1 MKDFV
6 KMTLATLAGL
16 ILFGFAIMFIGF
28 GMIGAIATLGDSQPV
43 MPREAV
49 LKIDMST
56 FVLTEQTT
64 EANPIDMI
72 KAGSQLPENL
82 GILDAVNAIN
92 AAATDPAIK
101 FIYLKTDGMS
111 GQFAHAEEFRKA
123 LTAFRAVSNKAI
135 VAYTESPSNG
145 GYYLASVAD
154 KIYMTPHNGA
164 LNSFCGIS
172 SQLIFLKD
180 ILDRLGINMQLIRH
194 GKYKSAG
201 EMFIRSSSSKENL
214 EQNEAMVNSLWKSIS
229 SEIAQSRNISV
240 DDLNGMLDNLKL
252 NLPEDFVANG
262 LVDELLNRE
271 QLNQK
276 IADLYVTD
284 SYENVKSISL
294 ADYAKL
300 KKSVN
305 LKAKN
310 KIAIIYANG
319 SIIDGNEKQDVAG
332 DRFAAIIADI
342 RKDTT
347 VKAAVLRVN
356 SPGGSVLAS
365 EKIKAELDL
374 LREQVPVIAS
384 YGGYAASGGYWISA
398 NTDYI
403 FSNATTLTG
412 SIGVFSM
419 VPDFG
424 KAVNDKLH
432 VNITTVNSN
441 KHADMLSGMRAL
453 NPQEVAYMQASVED
467 IYTRFTEI
475 VSNGRGMTVEAVDNI
490 AQGRVWTGAE
500 ALGIGLVDEIGT
512 LEDAIKY
519 AVTSVEGARSIA
531 DVQIVEY
538 PKPMNTMEVLL
549 EELLGTEASIFR
561 NTPLENVE
569 NAFRNISTTET
580 GKAYARIPY
589 EIVLN

>member
-374 LREQVPVIAS
+374 LRERVPVIAS

-419 VPDFG
+419 IPDFG

-519 AVTSVEGARSIA
+519 AVTSVEGASSIA

-549 EELLGTEASIFR
+549 EELLGTEASIFK

>member
-374 LREQVPVIAS
+374 LRERVPVIAS

-419 VPDFG
+419 IPDFG

-519 AVTSVEGARSIA
+519 AVTSVEGASSIA

-549 EELLGTEASIFR
+549 EELLGTEASIFK

-569 NAFRNISTTET
+569 NAFRNISATET

-589 EIVLN
+589 EIILN